1 MTRKAASS
9 DTNILIHRDSCVGKE
24 LFAKAVHLIREG
36 QNGPFVAI
44 NCGAIPSA
52 LFESEIFGYEKGAF
66 SGADQKGKKGKVEL
80 AKDGTLFLDEI
91 GEMPL
96 DMKVKILRLLQ
107 EKWLYSFGCM

>member
-1 MTRKAASS
+1 MHITKK
-9 DTNILIHRDSCVGKE
+9 TETTKKNILIQGESGVGKE

-80 AKDGTLFLDEI
+80 AKEGTLFMDEI
-91 GEMPL
+91 GEIIL
-96 DMKVKILRLLQ
+96 ESQVKILRLFQ
-107 EKWLYSFGCM
+107 